1 MITSKKYGT
10 TPKLIGPS
18 FIALQVRDLEA
29 SKTFYVEQIGLTAS
43 PHNPPGAVVFNT
55 KPVPFA
61 IRTPMVDLDATS
73 KLGWGVSLWIAAT
86 DADAL
91 HAQLV
96 EKGVP
101 ILLPP
106 ADGPFGRFFAFR
118 DPDGYAITVHTEKP
132 KQATATLDASSGY
145 LTFINTFSVEPENAD
160 RLVENLQKAT
170 EEIFRDQPGF
180 ISANLHVSRDRRK
193 VVNYAQWRSKE
204 DYAAM
209 SELPGIQAH
218 MKAAAALATG
228 FDPVDYDLRAV
239 MLGEGE

>member
-1 MITSKKYGT
+1 M
-10 TPKLIGPS
+10 
-18 FIALQVRDLEA
+18 A
-29 SKTFYVEQIGLTAS
+29 
-43 PHNPPGAVVFNT
+43 
-55 KPVPFA
+55 
-61 IRTPMVDLDATS
+61 DLDATS

-96 EKGVP
+96 ERGVP

-118 DPDGYAITVHTEKP
+118 DPDGYAITAHTEKP

-209 SELPGIQAH
+209 SKLPGIQAH

>member
-1 MITSKKYGT
+1 MITSSKHRI

-18 FIALQVRDLEA
+18 FIALQVRDFEA
-29 SKTFYVEQIGLTAS
+29 SKTFYVEQIGLTPSA
-43 PHNPPGAVVFNT
+43 HNPPGAVVFNT

-61 IRTPMVDLDATS
+61 IRTPMVDRGATS
-73 KLGWGVSLWIAAT
+73 KLGWGMSLWVAAT

-101 ILLPP
+101 ILHPP

-118 DPDGYAITVHTEKP
+118 DPDGYAITAHTEKP
-132 KQATATLDASSGY
+132 KQATATLDASSRY

-170 EEIFRDQPGF
+170 EKIFRDQPGF

-193 VVNYAQWRSKE
+193 VVNYARGRSTK
-204 DYAAM
+204 DY
-209 SELPGIQAH
+209 L
-218 MKAAAALATG
+218 
-228 FDPVDYDLRAV
+228 
-239 MLGEGE
+239 

>member
-1 MITSKKYGT
+1 
-10 TPKLIGPS
+10 
-18 FIALQVRDLEA
+18 
-29 SKTFYVEQIGLTAS
+29 
-43 PHNPPGAVVFNT
+43 
-55 KPVPFA
+55 
-61 IRTPMVDLDATS
+61 MVDLGATS
-73 KLGWGVSLWIAAT
+73 KLGWGMSLWVAAT

-101 ILLPP
+101 ILHPP

-118 DPDGYAITVHTEKP
+118 DPDGYAITAHTEKP

-180 ISANLHVSRDRRK
+180 ISANLHVSRDRCK

-209 SELPGIQAH
+209 SKLPGIQAH

-239 MLGEGE
+239 MLGEDE